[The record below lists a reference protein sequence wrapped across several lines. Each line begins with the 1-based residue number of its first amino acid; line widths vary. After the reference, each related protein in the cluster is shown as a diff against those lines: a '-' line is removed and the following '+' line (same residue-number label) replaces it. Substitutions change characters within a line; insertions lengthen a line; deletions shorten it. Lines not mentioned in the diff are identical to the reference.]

1 MRTSRSTKTISG
13 VLHGIWTWL
22 REERGSQIVEFA
34 VTLPF
39 LAVMVV
45 GIFDFSQA
53 FGLKQK
59 LSNAAREGARVGS
72 NQPTNDLSQGTPATV
87 QAIAQAVGQYM
98 KTVNLNDCGLANGT
112 ATAAAA
118 GNLAW
123 TFTANGC
130 ALNPVVTIKR
140 GFVTT
145 ATMSSPYPSGTL
157 TIDNTQVTVQ
167 YPYQWKFGNVITLLV
182 PSANYAGTTTIQA
195 TATMQNLN

>member
-1 MRTSRSTKTISG
+1 MRRLPSSNGIRRGLQQIWSR
-13 VLHGIWTWL
+13 L
-22 REERGSQIVEFA
+22 REDCGSQIVEFA
-34 VTLPF
+34 VTLPL
-39 LAVMVV
+39 LAVIVV

-59 LSNAAREGARVGS
+59 LSNAAREGARMGS
-72 NQPTNDLSQGTPATV
+72 NQPTNDLSQGTPPSV
-87 QAIAQAVGQYM
+87 IAIAESVGQYM
-98 KTVNLNDCGLANGT
+98 QTVKLNDCGLANGT
-112 ATAAAA
+112 ATAASS

-123 TFTANGC
+123 TFTGNGC

-145 ATMSSPYPSGTL
+145 ATMASPYPSGTL
-157 TIDNTQVTVQ
+157 TIDNTQVNVQ

-182 PSANYAGTTTIQA
+182 PSANYAGTTTVQA